1 MDYTKCAKEI
11 LKEIG
16 GEKNIKDLTHCV
28 TRLRFVL
35 KDESIVDDEKVKAIQ
50 GVMGIMKK
58 GGQYQVIIGNDV
70 NTCYKAVLSQTSLGV
85 GNNASTQEDKKEPLT
100 VKSAVNRV
108 LDVISGSMSAVMA
121 PLIGCGMVKLLVI
134 VLGLLGVKDT
144 NMTYQLLV
152 VIGDSCF
159 YFLPVLLAYTSSKKF
174 GANPMLAVVVSSVL
188 IHPTLIQ
195 LLGGEETV
203 TFLGIKVTSAS
214 YASSVIPALLATW
227 FLSYVERIVDRFTPS
242 WAKNIFKPMF
252 ILLITIPVVLIVLA
266 PAGNIIGNGLAVG
279 MMWLQTKMGWLTLM
293 IFSAIMPFV
302 VMTGMHWAFIP
313 TAITTL
319 ATGGE
324 GMLLPAMLASNLAQG
339 SACLA
344 VALKSKNKELKSVA
358 TAGGI
363 SALVAGITE
372 PGLYGVA
379 LPLKKPM
386 LACCIGSGISGLILG
401 IFGVLSYGAAVP
413 SLISLLQFIS
423 PEGGSNIIYAVIAS
437 VVSIIV
443 TFVLTWVLGF
453 DDPVENDGN
462 ATVDGVTEKKLVFS
476 PIKGKVISLKEVPD
490 ETFASEILGK
500 GIAISPEEGKVF
512 APFDGEV
519 VSVFDTLHAYGLRSD
534 DGVEVL
540 IHIGL
545 ETVRLEGKG
554 FTAHVKQGDK
564 ISRGDLLVEMD
575 LDLIQKEGYEIVTP
589 IVFSNS
595 DQIEIIEYTKN
606 NEVTNMDI
614 LCCIS

>member
-1 MDYTKCAKEI
+1 MDYTKCAEEI

-35 KDESIVDDEKVKAIQ
+35 KDESIVDDEKVKAIK

-85 GNNASTQEDKKEPLT
+85 GTVSSKEDKKEPLT

-134 VLGLLGVKDT
+134 ILGLLGVQDT

-242 WAKNIFKPMF
+242 WAKNIFKPMV
-252 ILLITIPVVLIVLA
+252 ILLITVPVVLIVLA
-266 PAGNIIGNGLAVG
+266 PAGNIIGNGLATG

-313 TAITTL
+313 TAIATL

-358 TAGGI
+358 SAGGV

-386 LACCIGSGISGLILG
+386 IACCIGSGIAGLILG
-401 IFGVLSYGAAVP
+401 LFGVLSYGAAVP

-423 PEGGSNIIYAVIAS
+423 PDGNHNFLFAVIAS
-437 VVSIIV
+437 AVSIIV
-443 TFVLTWVLGF
+443 TFVLTWILGF
-453 DDPVENDGN
+453 DDPVENDEN
-462 ATVDGVTEKKLVFS
+462 VTGDDVIEKKLVFS
-476 PIKGKVISLKEVPD
+476 PIKGKVVPLKEVPD
-490 ETFASEILGK
+490 ETFSSEILGK
-500 GIAISPEEGKVF
+500 GVAIVPEEGKVF

-519 VSVFDTLHAYGLRSD
+519 MSVFDTLHAYGLRSD

-554 FTAHVKQGDK
+554 FTSYVKQGDK

-575 LDLIQKEGYEIVTP
+575 LDFIQKEGYETITP

-595 DQIEIIEYTKN
+595 DQMEMIEYTKN
-606 NEVTNMDI
+606 SEVTNMDI

>member
-1 MDYTKCAKEI
+1 MDYTKCAEEI

-35 KDESIVDDEKVKAIQ
+35 KDESIVDDEKVKAIK

-85 GNNASTQEDKKEPLT
+85 GTVSSKEDTKEPLT
-100 VKSAVNRV
+100 IKSAVNRV
-108 LDVISGSMSAVMA
+108 LDIISGSMSAVMA

-134 VLGLLGVKDT
+134 ILGLLGVKDT

-174 GANPMLAVVVSSVL
+174 GANPMMAVVVSSVL

-195 LLGGEETV
+195 LLGEEETV

-214 YASSVIPALLATW
+214 YSSSVIPALLATW

-358 TAGGI
+358 TAGGV

-386 LACCIGSGISGLILG
+386 IACCIGSGIAGLILG
-401 IFGVLSYGAAVP
+401 IFSVLSYGAAVP

-423 PEGGSNIIYAVIAS
+423 PDGNNNFLFAAIAS
-437 VVSIIV
+437 AMSIIV
-443 TFVLTWVLGF
+443 TFVLTWILGF
-453 DDPVENDGN
+453 DDPMENEENRTIDGI
-462 ATVDGVTEKKLVFS
+462 TEKKLVFS
-476 PIKGKVISLKEVPD
+476 PIKGKVIPLKEVPD

-595 DQIEIIEYTKN
+595 DQIETIEYTKN

>member
-1 MDYTKCAKEI
+1 MDYTKCAEEI
-11 LKEIG
+11 LKELG
-16 GEKNIKDLTHCV
+16 GEKNIKELTHCA
-28 TRLRFVL
+28 TRLRFIL
-35 KDESIVDDEKVKAIQ
+35 KDGTLVDDTKVKAIK

-85 GNNASTQEDKKEPLT
+85 GTVSSKDDKKEPLT

-108 LDVISGSMSAVMA
+108 LDIISGSMSAVMA

-134 VLGLLGVKDT
+134 ILGLLGVQDT

-174 GANPMLAVVVSSVL
+174 GANPMMAVVVSSVL

-252 ILLITIPVVLIVLA
+252 ILLITVPVVLIVLA
-266 PAGNIIGNGLAVG
+266 PAGNIIGNGLATG
-279 MMWLQTKMGWLTLM
+279 MMWLQTKMGWLALM

-313 TAITTL
+313 NAIATL

-358 TAGGI
+358 SAGGI

-372 PGLYGVA
+372 PGLYGVT

-386 LACCIGSGISGLILG
+386 IACCIGSGISGLILG
-401 IFGVLSYGAAVP
+401 IFGVLSYALATP
-413 SLISLLQFIS
+413 SLVAIIQFID
-423 PEGGSNIIYAVIAS
+423 PNGGNNMVYAVIAS
-437 VVSIIV
+437 AVSIIV
-443 TFVLTWVLGF
+443 TFVLTWILGF
-453 DDPVENDGN
+453 DDPVENDENG
-462 ATVDGVTEKKLVFS
+462 TVDDVIEKKLVFS
-476 PIKGKVISLKEVPD
+476 PIKGKVVPLKEVPD
-490 ETFASEILGK
+490 ETFSSEILGK
-500 GIAISPEEGKVF
+500 GVAIVPEEGKVF

-519 VSVFDTLHAYGLRSD
+519 MSVFDTLHAYGLRSD

-554 FTAHVKQGDK
+554 FTSYVKQGDK

-575 LDLIQKEGYEIVTP
+575 LDFIQKEGYEIVTP

-595 DQIEIIEYTKN
+595 DQMETMEYTKN
-606 NEVTNMDI
+606 SEVTNMDI

>member
-1 MDYTKCAKEI
+1 MDYTKCAEEI

-35 KDESIVDDEKVKAIQ
+35 KDESIVDDEKVKTIK

-85 GNNASTQEDKKEPLT
+85 GTVSSKENTKEPLT
-100 VKSAVNRV
+100 VKSVVNRV

-134 VLGLLGVKDT
+134 ILGLLGVKDT

-174 GANPMLAVVVSSVL
+174 GANPMMAVVVSSVL

-214 YASSVIPALLATW
+214 YSSSVIPALLATW

-266 PAGNIIGNGLAVG
+266 PAGNIIGNGLAIG

-358 TAGGI
+358 TAGGV

-386 LACCIGSGISGLILG
+386 IACCIGSGISGLILG
-401 IFGVLSYGAAVP
+401 IFSVLSYGAAVP

-423 PEGGSNIIYAVIAS
+423 PDGNNNFLFAVIAS
-437 VVSIIV
+437 AMSIIV
-443 TFVLTWVLGF
+443 TFVLTWILGF
-453 DDPVENDGN
+453 DDPMENEENRTIDGI
-462 ATVDGVTEKKLVFS
+462 TEKKLVFS
-476 PIKGKVISLKEVPD
+476 PIKGKVIPLKEVPD

-595 DQIEIIEYTKN
+595 DQIETIEYTKN

>member
-1 MDYTKCAKEI
+1 MDYTKCAEEI

-35 KDESIVDDEKVKAIQ
+35 KDESIVDDEKVKAIK

-85 GNNASTQEDKKEPLT
+85 GTVSSKDEKKEPLT

-108 LDVISGSMSAVMA
+108 LDIISGSMSAVMA

-134 VLGLLGVKDT
+134 ILGLLGVQDT

-252 ILLITIPVVLIVLA
+252 ILLITVPVVLIVLA
-266 PAGNIIGNGLAVG
+266 PAGNIIGNGLATG

-313 TAITTL
+313 TAIATL

-358 TAGGI
+358 SAGGV

-386 LACCIGSGISGLILG
+386 IACCIGSGIAGLILG
-401 IFGVLSYGAAVP
+401 LFGVLSYGAAVP

-423 PEGGSNIIYAVIAS
+423 PDGNHNFLVAVIAS
-437 VVSIIV
+437 AVSIIV
-443 TFVLTWVLGF
+443 TFVLTWILGF
-453 DDPVENDGN
+453 DDPVENN
-462 ATVDGVTEKKLVFS
+462 ENVTVDNVTEKKLVFS
-476 PIKGKVISLKEVPD
+476 PIKGKVVPLNEVPD

-500 GIAISPEEGKVF
+500 GIAIVPEEGKVF

-519 VSVFDTLHAYGLRSD
+519 ISVFDTLHAYGLRSD

-554 FTAHVKQGDK
+554 FTSYVKQGDK

-575 LDLIQKEGYEIVTP
+575 LDVIQKEGYETITP

-595 DQIEIIEYTKN
+595 DQMEMIEYTKN
-606 NEVTNMDI
+606 SEVTNMDI